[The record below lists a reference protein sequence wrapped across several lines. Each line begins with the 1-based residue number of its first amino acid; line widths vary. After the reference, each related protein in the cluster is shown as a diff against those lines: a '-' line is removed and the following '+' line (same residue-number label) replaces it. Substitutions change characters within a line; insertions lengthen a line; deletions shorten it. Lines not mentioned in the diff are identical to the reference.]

1 MVTSQS
7 ILFNGGG
14 FMTYT
19 PGMTVYTAGTVEIP
33 GMGSNY
39 TLKWKFICNGKT
51 SQGTIATGQSAAT
64 YKWTPPNRTFLPLFG
79 NQVKGELHVY
89 VYPNGSSTMGFGD
102 YTYTLVLDPTVAPKI
117 GYAKSSLTG
126 VTYNNKAIERYT
138 TVGVSVEIA
147 RVIDV
152 GQTVTMS
159 DGRVSHQINVESGTG
174 NVEISQVFSEYTV
187 PSDSTN
193 GYIDVKFSIV
203 TTDARGRKA
212 TRTFTE
218 RVYKYV
224 EPTCKL
230 KTVRNDDGTRI
241 SVYYEPSCQ
250 TTVAEKANSIT
261 KITGVI
267 VINDGSTPQTLDL
280 TNLTSP
286 QMLPG
291 TVEFGESYMVRVAVI
306 DSVGLGHFAET
317 ISNGDAPVMDIS
329 KDGKTITFF
338 GSSPPSADYNS
349 VQIGKQLSGRVIF
362 GPNNIKFNY
371 NKVEMFHLGYDTF
384 TDDTGTNT
392 VKTIAFGDNNVVK
405 GDLAAAIGIDNIVT
419 NICGVAFGNSNEV
432 SGIASAAIGSKL
444 KVSSHEQ
451 TVVGRFN
458 IEDVDDK
465 YAFIVGNGGS
475 DTNRSN
481 ALAVCY
487 DGDVE
492 VNGKSVN
499 NPFMGEVFHYY
510 GNAETTLTA
519 DKKSINIPAF
529 TSGAGG
535 LLSKLYTR
543 SNNLKITIKRN
554 GLYAVMARVAFR
566 PYSAGERAEFAIRIN
581 DKRLAAYASSMWSPK
596 ADTRIRIVPFILP
609 LSAGDSISFQGKM
622 TDANVGYIQI
632 CNIMMYALD
641 YEGKYR

>member
-1 MVTSQS
+1 MA
-7 ILFNGGG
+7 
-14 FMTYT
+14 YT

-39 TLKWKFICNGKT
+39 TLKWKFICNSKT
-51 SQGTIATGQSAAT
+51 SQGTIATRQSAAT

-102 YTYTLVLDPTVAPKI
+102 YTYTLVLDPTIAPKI
-117 GYAKSSLTG
+117 GYARSSLTG
-126 VTYNNKAIERYT
+126 VTYNDKAIERYT

-152 GQTVTMS
+152 GQTVTIS

-174 NVEISQVFSEYTV
+174 NVEISQVFSGYTV
-187 PSDSTN
+187 PSNSAN
-193 GYIDVKFSIV
+193 GYIDVTFSIV
-203 TTDARGRKA
+203 AIDTRGRKA

-230 KTVRNDDGTRI
+230 KTARNDDGTRI

-250 TTVAEKANSIT
+250 TTVAEKSNSIT

-306 DSVGLGHFAET
+306 DSVGLGSFAET

-329 KDGKTITFF
+329 RDGKTITFF
-338 GSSPPSADYNS
+338 GTSPPSANYNS

-371 NKVEMFHLGYDTF
+371 NKVEMFHLGYDIF
-384 TDDTGTNT
+384 TDDSGTHAVRT
-392 VKTIAFGDNNVVK
+392 FSFGDENTVK
-405 GDLAAAIGIDNIVT
+405 GDLSSALGASNIV
-419 NICGVAFGNSNEV
+419 NADCGIALGSSNVV
-432 SGIASAAIGSKL
+432 SGVNSAAIGLAL
-444 KVSSHEQ
+444 KVSGKDQ
-451 TVVGRFN
+451 TVVGQYN
-458 IEDVDDK
+458 IEDTENK
-465 YAFIVGNGGS
+465 YSFIVGNGTS
-475 DTNRSN
+475 DAARSN
-481 ALAVCY
+481 ALAVSKL
-487 DGDVE
+487 GDVE
-492 VNGKSVN
+492 INGKSINDV
-499 NPFMGEVFHYY
+499 FMGELCHYW
-510 GNAETTLTA
+510 GNAEITLTA
-519 DKKSINIPAF
+519 DKKSLEIPAF
-529 TSGAGG
+529 TTGAVGSLPG
-535 LLSKLYTR
+535 LYTR
-543 SNNLKITIKRN
+543 YGNLEIVVNKK
-554 GLYAVMARVAFR
+554 GLYAIMIRVSFR
-566 PYSAGERAEFAIRIN
+566 PYSAGSRAEFAFYKNDSRI
-581 DKRLAAYASSMWSPK
+581 AMYASVMWSPK
-596 ADTRIRIVPFILP
+596 ADTRTRIVPIIFP
-609 LSAGDSISFQGKM
+609 LNAGDKIQFKGAM
-622 TDANVGYIQI
+622 IDANVGYMRI
-632 CNIMMYALD
+632 NDIMVYALD